1 MLALFL
7 QGKSYRAIGEVY
19 GMSGEGARKIVAP
32 IKTPNAV
39 GGYSL
44 GAKIRAASVVQGR
57 AAKRDARTM
66 KNYGCSY
73 EEALQLND
81 GRLISDT
88 SGYAKKYQ
96 QQKLHA
102 GQRNIEFKLTL
113 KQWVELWKESGA
125 LDKRGRGQGFCMAR
139 HGDIGAYEACNI
151 YFCTIGKNFSDSYQ
165 RYSAAERRKT
175 TAIKKAAA
183 ASQSLV
189 GAI

>member
-66 KNYGCSY
+66 KNYGQTYPCY
-73 EEALQLND
+73 RFPKREA
-81 GRLISDT
+81 
-88 SGYAKKYQ
+88 Y
-96 QQKLHA
+96 
-102 GQRNIEFKLTL
+102 
-113 KQWVELWKESGA
+113 A
-125 LDKRGRGQGFCMAR
+125 LD
-139 HGDIGAYEACNI
+139 IG
-151 YFCTIGKNFSDSYQ
+151 
-165 RYSAAERRKT
+165 
-175 TAIKKAAA
+175 
-183 ASQSLV
+183 
-189 GAI
+189 GAQ